1 VTPVA
6 AAAPSSASPRHPS
19 CRRRHGGDAV
29 RAPRHRGGGTQ
40 RRRRRLAGR
49 EEGQARAHNGA
60 SLTDAVRGARL
71 RRRARALRRRD
82 LLRLPRRAPPRVRA
96 DPPATPKSRG
106 CPPSQVNVLTF
117 RLLS

>member
-6 AAAPSSASPRHPS
+6 ASASPHRPLRP
-19 CRRRHGGDAV
+19 RRRHDGDAV